1 MRNRSESLC
10 KAASVAADGAAILA
24 AISLPWSTSATGIL
38 VAVWILALLPTLKL
52 SELTQEYT
60 TSHGGSPLLLF
71 CLGLISVIWA
81 KTSLDVSLDA
91 IRPLLKLLA
100 IPCLILQFRKSENGY
115 LLVAGYLVSC
125 TVLLAAALISM
136 AFPIAAWGW
145 GFKYPGMPVKNA
157 ITQSMEFATCGFA
170 LLWFAGTSLSQRRYD
185 HTFILVVWAI
195 LFFGAIF
202 YVAMSRTEL
211 IVLVVLFALLFSKWF
226 GWKGG
231 PIGLAVAGLVFS
243 LVWVTSPNM
252 RWRVNHITWELQ
264 EYHENN
270 RLTSAGARLEFW
282 HKSLEI
288 VRTAP
293 LIGHG
298 MGTTRALFAAQATGV
313 DGAAAA
319 VTDNPHQQILAIAIE
334 LGLMGVAALFAMWF
348 AHFRLFQMSTGLPWL
363 GVAIVVQNAIGSL
376 FNSHI
381 YDFTEGW
388 TYVFGVGVLG
398 GMALRRSPEIEPS
411 PQKVVQ

>member
-1 MRNRSESLC
+1 M
-10 KAASVAADGAAILA
+10 
-24 AISLPWSTSATGIL
+24 
-38 VAVWILALLPTLKL
+38 
-52 SELTQEYT
+52 
-60 TSHGGSPLLLF
+60 GS
-71 CLGLISVIWA
+71 ISVIWA

-252 RWRVNHITWELQ
+252 RWRVNHI
-264 EYHENN
+264 
-270 RLTSAGARLEFW
+270 SVGASGISR
-282 HKSLEI
+282 KQPADVGGRS
-288 VRTAP
+288 V
-293 LIGHG
+293 G
-298 MGTTRALFAAQATGV
+298 
-313 DGAAAA
+313 
-319 VTDNPHQQILAIAIE
+319 ILAQIF
-334 LGLMGVAALFAMWF
+334 GNCSYGPFNRPRHGNNQSPVCCPSNGRRW
-348 AHFRLFQMSTGLPWL
+348 G
-363 GVAIVVQNAIGSL
+363 GGSG
-376 FNSHI
+376 
-381 YDFTEGW
+381 YG
-388 TYVFGVGVLG
+388 
-398 GMALRRSPEIEPS
+398 
-411 PQKVVQ
+411 